1 MRHGAEI
8 HFIAPDGARW
18 VSKDRQTP
26 QRNDHAR
33 LQCELEDYG
42 DNFAD
47 KPCDN
52 NEECENCHCSPEPE
66 SDLDRDGA
74 PSM

>member
-1 MRHGAEI
+1 M
-8 HFIAPDGARW
+8 
-18 VSKDRQTP
+18 
-26 QRNDHAR
+26 NDFTSRVATEAKSPR

-47 KPCDN
+47 KPCN
-52 NEECENCHCSPEPE
+52 NNECENCHCSPE
-66 SDLDRDGA
+66 SDPDRDGA

>member
-33 LQCELEDYG
+33 LQYELEDYG
-42 DNFAD
+42 DSFAD
-47 KPCDN
+47 KPCEDN
-52 NEECENCHCSPEPE
+52 ECENCHCPPEPTP
-66 SDLDRDGA
+66 DRDGA